1 MCDSARWKRE
11 IVPNHK
17 VSTII
22 LCVSTAVDD
31 HLHSLISSTHMNPQT
46 MNSSC
51 VWSKLSYLIILSII
65 IYTLARY
72 LLWLYII
79 VFKFFLVYVSNIFS
93 TITMLTTSNWSN
105 KIFAQCQTTNGSSCI
120 HIPFHP
126 FAALAH
132 SSNALNLTSSPLTLP
147 TPFKSGVNWL
157 TVDVSSCPFISRAAT
172 KLKTLA
178 MAFHWLHYLLLTVLF
193 PHHVHQR
200 SLYSF
205 QTSGADSHSCTTTF
219 CYKEHQFS
227 DCV

>member
-1 MCDSARWKRE
+1 MCDGARWKQE
-11 IVPNHK
+11 VVPNHE
-17 VSTII
+17 VGTII
-22 LCVSTAVDD
+22 LCVCTAVDN
-31 HLHSLISSTHMNPQT
+31 HLHSLISSTYMNPQT

-51 VWSKLSYLIILSII
+51 VWSKLSYLIVLSIT

-72 LLWLYII
+72 LLWLYIV
-79 VFKFFLVYVSNIFS
+79 VFKIFLVYVSDIFS

-105 KIFAQCQTTNGSSCI
+105 KIFAWCQTTNGSSCI

-126 FAALAH
+126 FTALAP

-147 TPFKSGVNWL
+147 TPFKSGVNRL
-157 TVDVSSCPFISRAAT
+157 PVNVGSHPFISRAAA

-178 MAFHWLHYLLLTVLF
+178 MAFRWLHYLFLMVLF
-193 PHHVHQR
+193 PHHVHQC
-200 SLYSF
+200 SPYSF
-205 QTSGADSHSCTTTF
+205 QTLGADSHLCTTAF